1 MGHRH
6 AAALVVEGCVIL
18 ALAGCAASTRQR
30 LLSMLIDT
38 PQPPPPTQRLRRDLL
53 HEIEMLKQQLA
64 EAKQAA
70 AAPRQSDAVGTIPQR
85 PIEQAKSWQE
95 AAGLLPKDQGGYV
108 DWARAVRDGV
118 IAPRASWDAREPQI
132 AVFPLDVALKTPGHN
147 SFAVAFP
154 HSTPTTWLSCGSCH
168 PDIFPLPRGQR
179 EPITMAKIR
188 QGKFCGVC
196 HGKVSFSVEGRCARC
211 HTALPARE
219 PWAPP
224 EEPTRP
230 IEKARGWEEASLILP
245 TKDEAPDWTAALVKG
260 VITPRPGIEP
270 DAKEQPIFS
279 SDVVRT
285 PSEEMGGE
293 LLKVVFP
300 HSVHTAWLKCES
312 CHPEPFQM
320 KAGAT
325 PISME
330 EIHEGKY
337 CGVCHGTVA
346 FPRTSC
352 NRCHTA
358 MEP

>member
-1 MGHRH
+1 MSCRRRFQVAGGCLI
-6 AAALVVEGCVIL
+6 LV
-18 ALAGCAASTRQR
+18 LAGCAAPMRQR
-30 LLSMLIDT
+30 LLSLLIDT

-53 HEIEMLKQQLA
+53 QEIATLNQQLA
-64 EAKQAA
+64 DAKQAA
-70 AAPRQSDAVGTIPQR
+70 AVPQEPDPSAGASKR
-85 PIEQAKSWQE
+85 PIEQTASWKE
-95 AAGLLPKDQGGYV
+95 AASLLPHDAGGYV
-108 DWARAVRDGV
+108 DWAQAVRDGV
-118 IAPRASWDAREPQI
+118 IAPRASWDAREPQL
-132 AVFPLDVALKTPGHN
+132 AVFPLDVALKTPGQEA
-147 SFAVAFP
+147 FAVGFP
-154 HSTPTTWLSCGSCH
+154 HSTHTTWLACGSCH
-168 PDIFPLPRGQR
+168 PGIFPLPRGQR

-188 QGKFCGVC
+188 QGQFCGVC

-211 HTALPARE
+211 HTALPPRT

-224 EEPTRP
+224 TAPSKP
-230 IEKARGWEEASLILP
+230 IEHARGWEETALMLP

-260 VITPRPGIEP
+260 VIAPRPGIEP
-270 DAKEQPIFS
+270 DAEEQPIFP
-279 SDVVRT
+279 SDVVRV
-285 PSEEMGGE
+285 PPEESGGE
-293 LLKVVFP
+293 LLKVTFP

-330 EIHEGKY
+330 KIHEGKY

-358 MEP
+358 MEE